1 MKSMRTLCMVAV
13 LTLCPGSGIPA
24 GAHGRIPDAMRA
36 LAPGKVLAVMGSD
49 FLVPAGFRKL
59 PGPMFYL
66 DHAGELGL
74 EPRQQAG
81 IRKIAARIMPETV
94 RAGRKIERMKAEVV
108 VLSDGRKPFSPAR
121 IRRLLRRIG
130 LLEAKA
136 DFEHIEAHRA
146 CLRLLR
152 PDQKARLFSL
162 LEKR

>member
-1 MKSMRTLCMVAV
+1 MVAV
-13 LTLCPGSGIPA
+13 LTLCPGSEIPA
-24 GAHGRIPDAMRA
+24 GAHGRIPDEMRV
-36 LAPGKVLAVMGSD
+36 LVPGKVLAVMESD
-49 FLVPAGFRKL
+49 FLVPAGFRTL

-66 DHAGELGL
+66 GHAGELGL
-74 EPRQQAG
+74 EPRQKDG

-108 VLSDGRKPFSPAR
+108 VLSDGRKPFSATR